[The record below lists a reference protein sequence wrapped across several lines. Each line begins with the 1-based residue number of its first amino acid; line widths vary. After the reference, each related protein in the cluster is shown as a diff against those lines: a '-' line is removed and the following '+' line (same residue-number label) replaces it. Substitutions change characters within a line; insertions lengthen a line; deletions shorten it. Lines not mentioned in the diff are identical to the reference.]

1 MLSKPIK
8 TEQCVVCYGATPRPR
23 VIEMCGTSFSLASKP
38 SMLAAAQHPHLVKHS
53 ISLVVESF
61 FEKSNFEK
69 IDCYTF

>member
-1 MLSKPIK
+1 MRGGFFTKFSALAH
-8 TEQCVVCYGATPRPR
+8 GAPRPR